1 MKKQIT
7 AAMMI
12 LTIIAAPA
20 TAGSVDNQAF
30 ESKVFHTKADMP
42 MQLEELSQKEMK
54 ETEGAFL
61 PLAILGGA
69 AIGMWTQHGFSY
81 ATTGRPAS
89 VRDVAVAGGL
99 GAIPG
104 GIGAAG
110 KAAAP
115 VVGTA
120 RHWIRIGN
128 SYSHAAQAKTIAIRW
143 GSNNHYAKSIG
154 NETIRNINTHLRD
167 TKLPGSNWRVQDR
180 GHFHLWKR

>member
-12 LTIIAAPA
+12 LAIIAAPA

-30 ESKVFHTKADMP
+30 ESKVFHIKADMP

-110 KAAAP
+110 KIASFAKHGREIQIGKNFRIAP
-115 VVGTA
+115 FGNRTG
-120 RHWIRIGN
+120 HPIG
-128 SYSHAAQAKTIAIRW
+128 RFP
-143 GSNNHYAKSIG
+143 HYHRRVMDKSG
-154 NETIRNINTHLRD
+154 ET
-167 TKLPGSNWRVQDR
+167 LPGQGIGRHRPWESKSTDTS
-180 GHFHLWKR
+180 WKNRF